1 MAKYPRPRK
10 KKEKKSD
17 GSSLL
22 VFLVPPH
29 RLRISRRFLP
39 LFPLLTL
46 LLFARCI
53 PSDSWRI
60 LMHGTCAIW
69 QCRPVYR
76 GFIVGPKGSRPNRQK
91 FLYLHS
97 CVFITPSPPSRYVVR
112 SMNLNCELPASFVA
126 SGQESSSKNDREPL
140 SRPCHEPVKNLN
152 FKKEISITIWPLA
165 LASLVG

>member
-1 MAKYPRPRK
+1 MAKYPRREK
-10 KKEKKSD
+10 REREKKVGWKLVARFSCPSASSTNLPQIS
-17 GSSLL
+17 SSLPSPYSCS
-22 VFLVPPH
+22 F
-29 RLRISRRFLP
+29 
-39 LFPLLTL
+39 
-46 LLFARCI
+46 CI

-112 SMNLNCELPASFVA
+112 SMNLNCELPAVFCFA
-126 SGQESSSKNDREPL
+126 SGKNPL
-140 SRPCHEPVKNLN
+140 RKTFANPFHTIVSRTV
-152 FKKEISITIWPLA
+152 
-165 LASLVG
+165 